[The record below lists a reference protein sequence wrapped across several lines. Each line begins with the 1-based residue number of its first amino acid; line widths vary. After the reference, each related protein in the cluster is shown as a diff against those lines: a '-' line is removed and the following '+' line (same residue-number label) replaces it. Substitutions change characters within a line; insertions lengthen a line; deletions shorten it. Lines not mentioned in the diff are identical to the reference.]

1 METPGSAH
9 TARPCA
15 TNRLARF
22 MEVNR
27 QSETGFSIR
36 MFLRIVLV
44 CARVGLRVCPQGE
57 RLKGR
62 EILRGL
68 RFAPVDRTDPLL
80 INTRRPLKTESA
92 KCSFSWLIMAPR
104 G

>member
-1 METPGSAH
+1 MNRMETPGSTH
-9 TARPCA
+9 SARPCA

-44 CARVGLRVCPQGE
+44 YARVGLRVCPQGGYE
-57 RLKGR
+57 RGGR
-62 EILRGL
+62 SFEDCALRRSIEL
-68 RFAPVDRTDPLL
+68 TPY
-80 INTRRPLKTESA
+80 
-92 KCSFSWLIMAPR
+92 
-104 G
+104 